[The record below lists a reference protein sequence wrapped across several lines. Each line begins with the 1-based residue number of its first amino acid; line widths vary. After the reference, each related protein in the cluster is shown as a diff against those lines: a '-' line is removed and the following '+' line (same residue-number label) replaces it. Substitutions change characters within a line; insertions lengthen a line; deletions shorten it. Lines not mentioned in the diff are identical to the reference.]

1 MKPTTTILF
10 LIISLAFTF
19 TSCEP
24 SYFFD
29 EAIPINNEAWSYDQ
43 PVSFTVEVT
52 DPKKK
57 YNLYFDI
64 EHSPDYSFQNMYVQI
79 NTTFPN
85 GEKASKPLS
94 IDFMDK
100 TGRWYGKCSSD
111 VCKLRVQLKTAIQFK
126 DPGQY
131 GFEFEQFMRK
141 EHLKGIKNLA
151 FRMEEVGGS

>member
-1 MKPTTTILF
+1 MKIQFFIL
-10 LIISLAFTF
+10 LAILTF
-19 TSCEP
+19 TSCQP
-24 SYFFD
+24 NYFFE
-29 EAIPINNEAWSYDQ
+29 EAIPVNNEAWSYNQ
-43 PVSFTVEVT
+43 PVSFKVDVN

-64 EHSPDYSFQNMYVQI
+64 DHSTDYSFQNMYVQI
-79 NTTFPN
+79 HTTFPN
-85 GEKASKPLS
+85 GEKTSKPLS

-100 TGRWYGKCSSD
+100 TGRWYGKCSGA
-111 VCKLRVQLKTAIQFK
+111 VCKLRVQLKSAIQFK

-141 EHLKGIKNLA
+141 ENLRGIKNLA